1 MPIICQPP
9 AGQVSGS
16 AAELTRS
23 IGDEVR
29 VVDSLAAT
37 ARALEADP
45 AEMLVVIGPGTQSDD
60 ALEFA
65 AKLRLARPAVGV
77 ILVRD
82 QVDVTVLSWALQSGV
97 REVVLAGDHA
107 ALTAACRRSREL
119 SRRLLAAA
127 RSGEAAPVR
136 DGKVVTVFAA
146 KGGCGKTTL
155 ATNLGVVLS
164 RHDGHR
170 VCVVDLDLAFGDV
183 AITTK
188 LAPTRTMVDALP
200 MAGHLDIT
208 GAASLLTSYRP
219 GLEMLLAPVAPG
231 DAEKVPPSLVAEL
244 LSVLRGIFDYVVVD
258 TPPQFSEH
266 VLTALDA
273 SAHHV
278 LLATPDVPTLK
289 NLRLTLDMLD
299 LLSYP
304 REIRTVV
311 LNRSD
316 ARAGLTAQDAEQA
329 ARCPIAGHVPS
340 SRAVPLSINE
350 GVPITLANPGHQVS
364 QAITRFA
371 EQWLLPQPE
380 PARRGSLFRSRGTRG
395 VRGDASHGGTRGVRG
410 ETSPRERS
418 RA

>member
-1 MPIICQPP
+1 MPILCQPP

-16 AAELTRS
+16 AAELTRG
-23 IGDEVR
+23 IGEEVR

-60 ALEFA
+60 ALDFA

-97 REVVLAGDHA
+97 RDVVRAGDHA

-119 SRRLLAAA
+119 SRRLLATA

-371 EQWLLPQPE
+371 ERWLLPQPE

-395 VRGDASHGGTRGVRG
+395 VRRDASHGGTKGVRG